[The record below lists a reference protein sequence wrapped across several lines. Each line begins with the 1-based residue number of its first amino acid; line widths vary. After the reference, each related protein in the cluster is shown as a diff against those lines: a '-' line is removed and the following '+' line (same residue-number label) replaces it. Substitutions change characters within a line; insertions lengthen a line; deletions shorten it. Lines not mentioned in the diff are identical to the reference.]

1 MPNFGYHF
9 ARAEGRAVRAL
20 YRGFLHR
27 LPVIEPRRAFP
38 LEVFS
43 YSGEAALPEQVA
55 SIRSFL
61 RHVGRPVHFTVVS
74 DGTYTERSRRFLKQ
88 LDSSV
93 SVSDAS
99 EWIPNDLPEGIQPYL
114 KMHPTGRQ
122 LALIMSLPKGAPVL
136 YLDSD
141 VLFFA
146 GANDLHAYI
155 ETRDVPAFY
164 MADCRFSGDERLL
177 RDPAE
182 GKDPV
187 NTGFLL
193 LFRKLDWSASVRR
206 FLELEGEPNFFTNQT
221 MTHLALHANGAA
233 PFDPR
238 KYVLQLDD
246 QFIFP
251 DRYANPAIALR
262 HYVNPVRHKFWTSL
276 FT

>member
-9 ARAEGRAVRAL
+9 ARAEGSAVRTF
-20 YRGFLHR
+20 YRGFLGR
-27 LPVIEPRRAFP
+27 LAAIEPPREFP

-43 YSGEAALPEQVA
+43 YSGESALPEQVA

-74 DGTYTERSRRFLKQ
+74 DGTYSEQSRRLLKG
-88 LDSSV
+88 LDPSV

-99 EWIPNDLPEGIQPYL
+99 EWIPRDVPDEIQPYL
-114 KMHPTGRQ
+114 KGHPTGRQ
-122 LALIMSLPKGAPVL
+122 LALVMSLPKNAPAL

-146 GANDLHAYI
+146 GGNDLLSYV

-164 MADCRFSGDERLL
+164 MADSGFSGDERLL

-182 GKDPV
+182 KNDPV

-193 LFRKLDWSASVRR
+193 LFQKLDWTASIRR
-206 FLELEGEPNFFTNQT
+206 FLELEGDPNFFTNQT
-221 MTHLALHANGAA
+221 MTHLAMHANGAA

-251 DRYANPAIALR
+251 DRYANPRIAVR

-276 FT
+276 FV

>member
-20 YRGFLHR
+20 YRGFLNQLPAIAPHR
-27 LPVIEPRRAFP
+27 DFP

-43 YSGEAALPEQVA
+43 YSGESALPEQMA

-61 RHVGRPVHFTVVS
+61 RNVGRPVHFTVVS
-74 DGTYTERSRRFLKQ
+74 DGTYSEQSRQLLKQ

-93 SVSDAS
+93 SISDAS
-99 EWIPNDLPEGIQPYL
+99 EWIPRDLPDEIRSYL
-114 KMHPTGRQ
+114 KTHPTGRQ
-122 LALIMSLPKGAPVL
+122 LALIMSLPKNAPVL

-146 GANDLHAYI
+146 GAKDLYGYV

-193 LFRKLDWSASVRR
+193 LFQKLDWSASVRR
-206 FLELEGEPNFFTNQT
+206 FLELEGEPTFFTNQT
-221 MTHLALHANGAA
+221 MTHLAMHANGAA

-251 DRYANPAIALR
+251 DRYATPAIAVR
-262 HYVNPVRHKFWTSL
+262 HYVNPVRHKFWTSI
-276 FT
+276 FV